1 MKGRQHLRLI
11 PAQHGHGDA
20 HRATTSKD
28 YCGMWKEPAI
38 VFLRAVF
45 EPLINS
51 VPLDLAFLDRHLSSD
66 GIMATSTVG
75 CQMHLVKPLSGDHD
89 EPISRPLLGTGRR
102 FASKGQTILSP
113 DAAN

>member
-1 MKGRQHLRLI
+1 
-11 PAQHGHGDA
+11 
-20 HRATTSKD
+20 
-28 YCGMWKEPAI
+28 MWKEPAI

-66 GIMATSTVG
+66 GIMATSMVG
-75 CQMHLVKPLSGDHD
+75 RQMHLVNPLSGEHD
-89 EPISRPLLGTGRR
+89 GPISQPILGTGRR